1 MFDEHARVLRYY
13 CWFSA
18 GLIAL
23 GFIIEGLKTPAGI
36 DSAVAVL
43 LLVISGL
50 CEAMALAEWRSDLAP
65 ERRRS

>member
-18 GLIAL
+18 GLVAL
-23 GFIIEGLKTPAGI
+23 GFVIEGLKSPAGVEP
-36 DSAVAVL
+36 AAAFL

-50 CEAMALAEWRSDLAP
+50 CEAMAFAEWRSDRVL
-65 ERRRS
+65 ESRRS

>member
-18 GLIAL
+18 GLVAL
-23 GFIIEGLKTPAGI
+23 GFVIEGLKMPAGF
-36 DSAVAVL
+36 DPATACL
-43 LLVISGL
+43 LLLIAGL
-50 CEAMALAEWRSDLAP
+50 CEALMFAEWRSDRVA